1 MPRAVAS
8 TTRYN
13 FNRLPATVRRPPDP
27 PDMARDLPV
36 YSVADQGALAALR
49 AALRAAVG
57 VRPARVHALSRT
69 YYDTPDRRLY
79 RAGRVLELI
88 ERRGERS
95 LVLRALGNGRALA
108 TQAMAAPP
116 RFARDLPE
124 GTLQEKLAAL
134 AGPRVLL
141 PVARVRS
148 RVTPLSVLD
157 KQGQVAFV
165 LELDEARLR
174 NGARVADQALGC
186 WVRVDDE
193 GDGPRK
199 LRERVQSLIEGHEGV
214 EDPTRD
220 PFEAA
225 LAAGAEPAPADLT
238 RPKVALN
245 PAMVGIAAV
254 ARVLGAYFR
263 TLDANEGGVVADL
276 DIEFLHDFRVATRSS
291 RSVLNRMREVFPERE
306 HEKARADLAWLG
318 KITGPKRDLDVFL
331 GDLDEHTARLPSLWR
346 PHLDPLRA
354 YLGRQRRVEHGRLVE
369 VLTSERYRG
378 FKRDYPAWLARAAKR
393 RVLQNGP
400 GAGRAVDLASRTIW
414 RADHALLSEGFAVM
428 EDTPVEAL
436 HELRKTGKKLRYLLE
451 AFQSLYRPDA
461 VRQVVGELKHL
472 QDCLGAIVDRDVQ
485 RRLLRHFGDALALE
499 DQVPNETGVA
509 MKMLEAVLWEEEQVH
524 RATFDACWER
534 FARPRTRRLFRTLF
548 GPVAAGGADGARS
561 M

>member
-1 MPRAVAS
+1 
-8 TTRYN
+8 
-13 FNRLPATVRRPPDP
+13 
-27 PDMARDLPV
+27 MAREIPC
-36 YSVADQGALAALR
+36 YKVADKSALAALR
-49 AALRAAVG
+49 AALRTAVG

-79 RAGRVLELI
+79 RAGRVLELR

-95 LVLRALGNGRALA
+95 LVLRALGNVRALA
-108 TQAMAAPP
+108 TEAIAAPP
-116 RFARDLPE
+116 RFAKDLPE
-124 GTLQEKLAAL
+124 GTMRDTLAAL

-141 PVARVRS
+141 PVTRVRS

-174 NGARVADQALGC
+174 NGARVEDQALGC
-186 WVRVDDE
+186 WVRFDDE

-199 LRERVQSLIEGHEGV
+199 LRERVQSLIESHEGV
-214 EDPTRD
+214 EVRALD

-225 LAAGAEPAPADLT
+225 LAAGANPAPADLSK
-238 RPKVALN
+238 PKVALD
-245 PAMVGIAAV
+245 PAMLGTAAV

-346 PHLDPLRA
+346 SHLDPLRA
-354 YLGRQRRVEHGRLVE
+354 YLERQRRVEHGRLVE

-378 FKRDYPAWLARAAKR
+378 FKRDYPAWLARATRR
-393 RVLQNGP
+393 RVQNGP
-400 GAGRAVDLASRTIW
+400 GAGRAVDLASRAIW
-414 RADHALLSEGFAVM
+414 RAYHALLSEGFAVL
-428 EDTPVEAL
+428 EDTPIEAL

-485 RRLLRHFGDALALE
+485 RRLLRQFGDALALE
-499 DQVPNETGVA
+499 DQVPEETGVA

-524 RATFDACWER
+524 GATFDASWER
-534 FARPRTRRLFRTLF
+534 FARPRTRRLFRALF
-548 GPVAAGGADGARS
+548 GPVAGTGGAYEARS
-561 M
+561 MSDRGMR

>member
-1 MPRAVAS
+1 
-8 TTRYN
+8 
-13 FNRLPATVRRPPDP
+13 
-27 PDMARDLPV
+27 MAREIPC
-36 YSVADQGALAALR
+36 YKVADKSALAALR
-49 AALRAAVG
+49 AALRTAVG

-79 RAGRVLELI
+79 RAGRVLELR

-95 LVLRALGNGRALA
+95 LVLRALGNVRALA
-108 TQAMAAPP
+108 TEAIAAPP
-116 RFARDLPE
+116 RFAKDLPE
-124 GTLQEKLAAL
+124 GTMRDTLAAL

-141 PVARVRS
+141 PVTRVRS

-174 NGARVADQALGC
+174 NGARVEDQALGC
-186 WVRVDDE
+186 WVRFDDE

-199 LRERVQSLIEGHEGV
+199 LRERVQSLIESHEGV
-214 EDPTRD
+214 EVRALD

-225 LAAGAEPAPADLT
+225 LAAGANPAPADLSK
-238 RPKVALN
+238 PKVALD
-245 PAMVGIAAV
+245 PAMLGTAAV

-346 PHLDPLRA
+346 SHLDPLRA
-354 YLGRQRRVEHGRLVE
+354 YLERQRRVEHGRLVE

-378 FKRDYPAWLARAAKR
+378 FKRDYPAWLARAARR
-393 RVLQNGP
+393 RVQNGP
-400 GAGRAVDLASRTIW
+400 GAGRAVDLASRAIW
-414 RADHALLSEGFAVM
+414 RAYHALLSEGFAVL
-428 EDTPVEAL
+428 EDTPIEAL

-485 RRLLRHFGDALALE
+485 RRLLRQFGDALALE
-499 DQVPNETGVA
+499 DQVPEETGVA

-524 RATFDACWER
+524 GATFDASWER
-534 FARPRTRRLFRTLF
+534 FARPRTRRLFRALF
-548 GPVAAGGADGARS
+548 GPVAGTGGAYEARS
-561 M
+561 MSDRGMR

>member
-1 MPRAVAS
+1 
-8 TTRYN
+8 
-13 FNRLPATVRRPPDP
+13 
-27 PDMARDLPV
+27 MARELSC
-36 YSVADQGALAALR
+36 YSVADKGALAALR

-57 VRPARVHALSRT
+57 VRPARLHALSRT

-95 LVLRALGNGRALA
+95 LVLRALGNGRALP
-108 TQAMAAPP
+108 TQAIAAPP

-124 GTLQEKLAAL
+124 GTLREPLAAL

-148 RVTPLSVLD
+148 RITPLSVLD
-157 KQGQVAFV
+157 KQGQVGLV
-165 LELDEARLR
+165 IELDEARLR
-174 NGARVADQALGC
+174 NGARVEDQALGC
-186 WVRVDDE
+186 WVRLDDE

-199 LRERVQSLIEGHEGV
+199 LRERVEALIEGHEGV

-225 LAAGAEPAPADLT
+225 LAASADPAPADLS
-238 RPKVALN
+238 RPKVALD
-245 PAMVGIAAV
+245 PAMVGTAAV
-254 ARVLGAYFR
+254 ARVLGAYFH

-291 RSVLNRMREVFPERE
+291 RSVLNRLREVFPERE
-306 HEKARADLAWLG
+306 HEKARSDLAWLG
-318 KITGPKRDLDVFL
+318 KMTGPKRDLDVFL
-331 GDLDEHTARLPSLWR
+331 GDLDEHTARLPSPWR
-346 PHLDPLRA
+346 PRLDPLRA

-369 VLTSERYRG
+369 GLTSERYRG
-378 FKRDYPAWLARAAKR
+378 FKRDYPAWLARAVRR
-393 RVLQNGP
+393 RVQNGP
-400 GAGRAVDLASRTIW
+400 GAGRAVDLASRAIW
-414 RADHALLSEGFAVM
+414 RAYHALLSEGFAVL

-436 HELRKTGKKLRYLLE
+436 HEVRKTGKKLRYLLE
-451 AFQSLYRPDA
+451 AFQSLYRPAA

-499 DQVPNETGVA
+499 DQVPDETGIA
-509 MKMLEAVLWEEEQVH
+509 IKMLEAVLWEAEQSH
-524 RATFDACWER
+524 RATFDASWER

-548 GPVAAGGADGARS
+548 GPVAAGGADGPRS

>member
-1 MPRAVAS
+1 
-8 TTRYN
+8 
-13 FNRLPATVRRPPDP
+13 
-27 PDMARDLPV
+27 MARELTC

-49 AALRAAVG
+49 AALRAEVG
-57 VRPARVHALSRT
+57 VRPTRVHALSRT

-79 RAGRVLELI
+79 RAGRVLELR

-95 LVLRALGNGRALA
+95 LVLRALGNARALA
-108 TQAMAAPP
+108 TQAIAAPP
-116 RFARDLPE
+116 HFAGDLSE
-124 GTLQEKLAAL
+124 GTLRETLAAL

-157 KQGQVAFV
+157 KQGRVAFV
-165 LELDEARLR
+165 IELDEARLR
-174 NGARVADQALGC
+174 NGARVEGQALGC
-186 WVRVDDE
+186 WVRLDDE

-199 LRERVQSLIEGHEGV
+199 LRERVQALIEGHEGV
-214 EDPTRD
+214 EEPTRD

-225 LAAGAEPAPADLT
+225 LAAGADPAPADLA
-238 RPKVALN
+238 RPKVALD
-245 PAMVGIAAV
+245 PAMPGTRAV

-276 DIEFLHDFRVATRSS
+276 DTEFLHDFRVATRSS
-291 RSVLNRMREVFPERE
+291 RSVLNRMREGFPERE

-318 KITGPKRDLDVFL
+318 QVTGPKRDLDVFL
-331 GDLDEHTARLPSLWR
+331 GDLEGHAARLPSLWR

-354 YLGRQRRVEHGRLVE
+354 YLDRQGRVEHGRLVE

-378 FKRDYPAWLARAAKR
+378 FKRDYPAWLARAAR
-393 RVLQNGP
+393 RRLHNGP
-400 GAGRAVDLASRTIW
+400 GAGRAVDLASRAIW
-414 RADHALLSEGFAVM
+414 RAYHALLCEGFAVM

-461 VRQVVGELKHL
+461 VRQVVSELKHL

-485 RRLLRHFGDALALE
+485 RRLLRHFGEALALQ
-499 DQVPNETGVA
+499 DQAPDETGVA
-509 MKMLEAVLWEEEQVH
+509 MKMLEAVLWEEEQAH
-524 RATFDACWER
+524 RATFDTSWDR
-534 FARPRTRRLFRTLF
+534 FARPRTRRLVRALF
-548 GPVAAGGADGARS
+548 GPLTGADGTSGARS
-561 M
+561 MLDRGMR

>member
-1 MPRAVAS
+1 
-8 TTRYN
+8 
-13 FNRLPATVRRPPDP
+13 
-27 PDMARDLPV
+27 MARELSC
-36 YSVADQGALAALR
+36 YSVADKGALAALR

-57 VRPARVHALSRT
+57 VRPARLHALSRT

-88 ERRGERS
+88 ERGGERS

-108 TQAMAAPP
+108 TQAIAAPP
-116 RFARDLPE
+116 RFARNLPE
-124 GTLQEKLAAL
+124 GTLRETLAAL
-134 AGPRVLL
+134 ASPRVLL

-157 KQGQVAFV
+157 KQGQVGFV
-165 LELDEARLR
+165 IELDEARLR
-174 NGARVADQALGC
+174 NGARVEDQALGC
-186 WVRVDDE
+186 WVRLDDE

-199 LRERVQSLIEGHEGV
+199 LRERVEALIEGHEGV

-225 LAAGAEPAPADLT
+225 LAASADPAPADLS
-238 RPKVALN
+238 RPKVALE
-245 PAMVGIAAV
+245 PTMVGTAAV

-263 TLDANEGGVVADL
+263 TLDANESGVVADL

-291 RSVLNRMREVFPERE
+291 RSVLNRLREVFPERE
-306 HEKARADLAWLG
+306 HEKARSDLAWLG

-346 PHLDPLRA
+346 PRLDPLRA

-369 VLTSERYRG
+369 GLTSERYRG
-378 FKRDYPAWLARAAKR
+378 FKRDYPAWLARAARR
-393 RVLQNGP
+393 RVQNGP
-400 GAGRAVDLASRTIW
+400 GAGRAVELASRTIW
-414 RADHALLSEGFAVM
+414 RAYHALLSQGFAVL

-436 HELRKTGKKLRYLLE
+436 HEVRKTGKKLRYLLE
-451 AFQSLYRPDA
+451 AFQALYRPA
-461 VRQVVGELKHL
+461 TVRQVVGELKHL

-499 DQVPNETGVA
+499 DQAPDETGVA
-509 MKMLEAVLWEEEQVH
+509 IKMLEAVLWEEEQAH

-534 FARPRTRRLFRTLF
+534 FARPRTRRLFRALF
-548 GPVAAGGADGARS
+548 GPVAAGGADGAGS

>member
-1 MPRAVAS
+1 
-8 TTRYN
+8 
-13 FNRLPATVRRPPDP
+13 
-27 PDMARDLPV
+27 MARELPC
-36 YSVADQGALAALR
+36 YSVANQSALAALR
-49 AALRAAVG
+49 AALRAAVD
-57 VRPARVHALSRT
+57 VRAARVHALSRT

-79 RAGRVLELI
+79 RAGRVLELT

-95 LVLRALGNGRALA
+95 LVLRALGSPRALA
-108 TQAMAAPP
+108 TEVMAAPL

-124 GTLQEKLAAL
+124 GPLRATLAAL

-141 PVARVRS
+141 PMARVRS

-157 KQGQVAFV
+157 KQGQVAFGI
-165 LELDEARLR
+165 ELDEARLR
-174 NGARVADQALGC
+174 NGARVADQAFGC
-186 WVRVDDE
+186 WVQLDDQ

-199 LRERVQSLIEGHEGV
+199 LRERVQALLEGHEGV

-225 LAAGAEPAPADLT
+225 LAAGAMPAPADLT
-238 RPKVALN
+238 RPKVTLDPAL
-245 PAMVGIAAV
+245 VGTQAV

-263 TLDANEGGVVADL
+263 TLDANESGVVADL

-354 YLGRQRRVEHGRLVE
+354 YLGRQGRVEHGRLVE

-378 FKRDYPAWLARAAKR
+378 FKRDYPAWLARAARR
-393 RVLQNGP
+393 RVPP
-400 GAGRAVDLASRTIW
+400 GAGRAVDLASRAIW
-414 RADHALLSEGFAVM
+414 RVYHALLSEGFAVL

-451 AFQSLYRPDA
+451 AFQSLYRSDA
-461 VRQVVGELKHL
+461 VRQAVGELKQL

-485 RRLLRHFGDALALE
+485 RRLLRHFGDALARE
-499 DQVPNETGVA
+499 DQTPEETGVA
-509 MKMLEAVLWEEEQVH
+509 MKMLEAVLWEEAQIH
-524 RATFDACWER
+524 RAAFDASWER
-534 FARPRTRRLFRTLF
+534 FSRPRTRRLFRALF
-548 GPVAAGGADGARS
+548 GPVAGGAHGAGSVWDRG
-561 M
+561 MR

>member
-1 MPRAVAS
+1 
-8 TTRYN
+8 
-13 FNRLPATVRRPPDP
+13 
-27 PDMARDLPV
+27 MAREIRC

-57 VRPARVHALSRT
+57 VRSARVHALSRT

-95 LVLRALGNGRALA
+95 LLLRALGNGRALA
-108 TQAMAAPP
+108 TQAIAAPL

-124 GTLQEKLAAL
+124 GTLRKTLAAL

-141 PVARVRS
+141 PVTRVRS

-157 KQGQVAFV
+157 KQGQLAFM

-174 NGARVADQALGC
+174 NGARVEEQALGC
-186 WVRVDDE
+186 WVRLDE

-199 LRERVQSLIEGHEGV
+199 LRERVQALIEDHEGV
-214 EDPTRD
+214 EDPARD

-225 LAAGAEPAPADLT
+225 LAAGADPAPVDLA
-238 RPKVALN
+238 RPKVTLD
-245 PAMVGIAAV
+245 PAMLGTAAV
-254 ARVLGAYFR
+254 ARVLGAYFH
-263 TLDANEGGVVADL
+263 TLDANESGVVADL

-291 RSVLNRMREVFPERE
+291 RSILNRMREVFPERE

-354 YLGRQRRVEHGRLVE
+354 YLGRQARVEHGRLVE

-378 FKRDYPAWLARAAKR
+378 FKRDYPAWLARAARR
-393 RVLQNGP
+393 RVQNGP
-400 GAGRAVDLASRTIW
+400 GAGRAADLASRAIR
-414 RADHALLSEGFAVM
+414 RAYHALLSEGFAVM

-451 AFQSLYRPDA
+451 AFQSLYRA
-461 VRQVVGELKHL
+461 NSVRQVVGELKHL

-485 RRLLRHFGDALALE
+485 RRLLRLFGDALALQ
-499 DQVPNETGVA
+499 DQAPEETGVA
-509 MKMLEAVLWEEEQVH
+509 MKMLEAVLWEEEQAH
-524 RATFDACWER
+524 RATFDASWER

-548 GPVAAGGADGARS
+548 GPVSGAGGVYGARS
-561 M
+561 I